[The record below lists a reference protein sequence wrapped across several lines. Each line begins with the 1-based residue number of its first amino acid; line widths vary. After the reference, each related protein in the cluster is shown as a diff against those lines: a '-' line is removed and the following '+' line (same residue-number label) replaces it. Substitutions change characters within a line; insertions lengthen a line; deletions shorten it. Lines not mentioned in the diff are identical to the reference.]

1 MASLLPFNVND
12 VEEAL
17 VARVTLMACVPE
29 VKSYSLPLM
38 TNVTLLSEVVFL
50 AALNE

>member
-1 MASLLPFNVND
+1 MASLLPFNVNE
-12 VEEAL
+12 VELAL
-17 VARVTLMACVPE
+17 VPKVTLMAGVPE

-38 TNVTLLSEVVFL
+38 TNVTRLFEVAFL